1 MMWTRENL
9 SLPPRTRKPR
19 ASGLTVVIDNGA
31 PTGYFEDVVSSA
43 SDHIDMIKF
52 GWGTALVTADL
63 EQKIACLRAHEV
75 EYFFGG
81 TLFEKYYS
89 QGKVDAFHDLC
100 MRHGCRVVEISDGT
114 IELSKSEK
122 GRCIS
127 RFARD
132 FTVLSEVGYKDSERS
147 EHLHPARWIEYMRAD
162 LEHGARYVITEA
174 RESGTSGICRPD
186 GALRFGL
193 IEEILASDVRA
204 DRIIFEAPNKSL
216 QTYFIKRVGPDVN
229 LANIALSDPIAL
241 ETLRLGLRGDTLLA
255 LDAYIS

>member
-1 MMWTRENL
+1 MMWTHENL

-100 MRHGCRVVEISDGT
+100 MRHGSG
-114 IELSKSEK
+114 L
-122 GRCIS
+122 S
-127 RFARD
+127 RF
-132 FTVLSEVGYKDSERS
+132 
-147 EHLHPARWIEYMRAD
+147 
-162 LEHGARYVITEA
+162 
-174 RESGTSGICRPD
+174 
-186 GALRFGL
+186 LRH
-193 IEEILASDVRA
+193 D
-204 DRIIFEAPNKSL
+204 
-216 QTYFIKRVGPDVN
+216 
-229 LANIALSDPIAL
+229 
-241 ETLRLGLRGDTLLA
+241 
-255 LDAYIS
+255 

>member
-1 MMWTRENL
+1 MMWTHEEL

-19 ASGLTVVIDNGA
+19 ASGLTIVIDNGA
-31 PTGYFEDVVSSA
+31 PTRYLEDVIASA
-43 SDHIDMIKF
+43 SDQIDMVKF

-63 EQKIACLRAHEV
+63 ESKIASLRAHGV
-75 EYFFGG
+75 EYYFGG

-89 QGKVDAFHDLC
+89 QGKVDAFRALC
-100 MRHGCRVVEISDGT
+100 LRHGCRVVEISDGT
-114 IELSKSEK
+114 IEVSKSEK
-122 GRCIS
+122 ARCIS
-127 RFARD
+127 QFARD

-147 EHLHPARWIEYMRAD
+147 QHLHPARWIEYMRAD
-162 LEHGARYVITEA
+162 LEHGAQYVITEA

-186 GALRFGL
+186 GELRFGL

-204 DRIIFEAPNKSL
+204 NRIIFEAPNKSL

-241 ETLRLGLRGDTLLA
+241 ETLRLGLRSDTLLA